1 MPDNLAE
8 IRPRGRKSWL
18 SLVAL
23 FTSVFSVCISFGG
36 LTPLIALTLE
46 ARGTEGALIGVVVAA
61 QPVGTILAAGLVPRL
76 LRWLGTADTILTCG
90 LMSVLMA
97 ALLPVLDSV
106 PAWILLRFIAG
117 LAAAGPWIVTETWIN
132 AIAAHGGRGR
142 IVGLYGSVMAAGFVM
157 GPLLLTAVGSDGPLP
172 FAAFAGLLAA
182 ALLPILLTRGL
193 APRLDVAREAA
204 FLRILLSAPTLF
216 AAAVVSGVVDI
227 AFFSFLPIWGLRNG
241 LEEGFAVTLLTVF
254 VSGNIVL
261 QYPLGWLG
269 DRIGYRGAMVLCGL
283 VCIAAPALAPH
294 LLSSPALLGAT
305 LFLWGGAAW
314 GIYSI
319 ALAALGVRF
328 GGPMLAA
335 ANAVFVI
342 AYELANIAGPPIAGA
357 AVDYWPNNGLMVLMG
372 TFGALFVL
380 LVVSRLGQPQPLEE

>member
-1 MPDNLAE
+1 MSDETAVPRRPD
-8 IRPRGRKSWL
+8 RKPWI
-18 SLVAL
+18 SLLAL
-23 FTSVFSVCISFGG
+23 FTSIFSVCISFGG

-46 ARGTEGALIGVVVAA
+46 GRGTEGTLIGIVVAA
-61 QPVGTILAAGLVPRL
+61 QPVGTILAAGFVPRL
-76 LRWLGTADTILTCG
+76 LRRLGTADTIVVCG
-90 LMSVLMA
+90 LVSVSMA
-97 ALLPVLDSV
+97 ALLPVFTSI
-106 PAWILLRFIAG
+106 PGWILLRFIAG

-132 AIAAHGGRGR
+132 AIAAQGGRGR

-157 GPLLLTAVGSDGPLP
+157 GPILLTVVGSEGSAP
-172 FAAFAGLLAA
+172 FYAFAGLLAA
-182 ALLPILLTRGL
+182 ALLPIVLTRGL
-193 APRLDVAREAA
+193 APSLEVAREAA
-204 FLRILLSAPTLF
+204 FFRILLSAPTLF

-241 LEEGFAVTLLTVF
+241 LEESFAVTLLTVF

-269 DRIGYRGAMVLCGL
+269 DRIGYRSAMVICGL
-283 VCIAAPALAPH
+283 VCIAAPALAPQ
-294 LLSSPALLGAT
+294 LLSLPVLLSVT

-342 AYELANIAGPPIAGA
+342 AYELANIAGPPVAGA
-357 AVDYWPNNGLMVLMG
+357 AVDLWPTDGLMVLMG
-372 TFGALFVL
+372 LFGVLFVI
-380 LVVSRLGQPQPLEE
+380 LVLSRLGRPQPLEK